1 MSAVGG
7 VKVKVA
13 EAIDRLADELEALS
27 HRIHDYPKLC
37 YQRRLSMRPIDCAVL
52 FVSLLLAGCAGA
64 MSSSTSTGVTA
75 TAELRNANNQVVGQA
90 TFTEVSGGVR
100 MVLDARDL
108 PPGDKGVH
116 LHAVGKCEPPAFT
129 SAGGHFNPQ
138 NRQHGTLNPGGPH
151 AGDLPNV
158 TVAANGTGRL
168 ETFTE
173 RVTLSAGSNSL
184 FDADGSAVVIHAAP
198 DDFKTDPT
206 GNSGA
211 RIACGVIAK
220 P

>member
-1 MSAVGG
+1 
-7 VKVKVA
+7 
-13 EAIDRLADELEALS
+13 
-27 HRIHDYPKLC
+27 
-37 YQRRLSMRPIDCAVL
+37 MRPIDCAVL

-90 TFTEVSGGVR
+90 TLTEVSGGVR
-100 MVLDARDL
+100 IVLDARTL

-168 ETFTE
+168 EAFTE
-173 RVTLSAGSNSL
+173 RVTLSAGPNSL

-211 RIACGVIAK
+211 RIACGVIVK